1 MLPRRQG
8 NVPPYARSVVVN
20 HDGGRNRC
28 RCLAP
33 RAKNLINAGRIEL
46 MRPGATFINTSR
58 GELVDQDALLARL
71 EGGDLYAVL
80 DMTTPWVLLPIHRST
95 RIPTCC

>member
-8 NVPPYARSVVVN
+8 NVPLTRAPWSSITTAVGTAAGASP
-20 HDGGRNRC
+20 
-28 RCLAP
+28 P

>member
-1 MLPRRQG
+1 
-8 NVPPYARSVVVN
+8 
-20 HDGGRNRC
+20 
-28 RCLAP
+28 
-33 RAKNLINAGRIEL
+33 